1 MMDVFA
7 GLMIAHGTHG
17 DTARRAGAPK
27 VEIRSSAR
35 TVRDPVTESLWD
47 QHLSGERALG
57 IIPIRED
64 DTCLW
69 GAVDVDKYDLVHSE
83 LVGRLSAKRVPAV
96 VCRTK
101 SGGAHVCL
109 FFSEPV
115 PAELVVAR
123 LRALAGS
130 LGHGDAEVFPKQTH
144 LCLESG
150 GLGNW
155 LNMPYLGGD
164 RTDRYAVREDGRGM
178 SVGQFLSVARQSRM
192 TLLQLQALTFA
203 DAVPELSHGPPCL
216 EHLASVG
223 IVRGNHISNNSLFAF
238 GTLARRMQPEGWEQL
253 LEDWNRRFFRPP
265 MPAAEVLAIIRSL
278 SKKDYAYK
286 CGDQPLVSHCNLPIC
301 RSRKFGVGAGGS
313 ARLVESVQILDT
325 SPPLFF
331 ALLRTGGTVECDA
344 RTLLDPREFQ
354 RAALTQPR
362 EVAALYKQDACM
374 SHVQACVESAT
385 LIEAPREVSLVGQF
399 EDLLEQ
405 FCTDRH
411 VAEMAEDL
419 LLGKPWRDLGRRRV
433 AFRLRDLQE
442 HLRRSGF
449 LAFERGQIT
458 TRIREMGGG
467 TEFLN
472 IRGRGVNVWWVPEDK
487 LQWTSGSARVPRAE
501 ETPL

>member
-1 MMDVFA
+1 MGVFA
-7 GLMIAHGTHG
+7 GLMTAHGTHG
-17 DTARRAGAPK
+17 DSARRAGAAK

-69 GAVDVDKYDLVHSE
+69 GAVDIDKYDLVHSE
-83 LVGRLSAKRVPAV
+83 LVARLAAKSVPAV

-101 SGGAHVCL
+101 SGGAHVYL
-109 FFSEPV
+109 FFSEPI
-115 PAELVVAR
+115 PAEVVVAK

-130 LGHGDAEVFPKQTH
+130 LGQGDAEVFPKQTH

-164 RTDRYAVREDGRGM
+164 RTDRYAVREDGRGL
-178 SVGQFLSVARQSRM
+178 SIGQFLAIARQSRM
-192 TLLQLQALTFA
+192 TLLQLQGLSFA
-203 DAVPELSHGPPCL
+203 DSVPELSQGPPCL

-223 IVRGNHISNNSLFAF
+223 VARGQHISNNSLFAF

-265 MPAAEVLAIIRSL
+265 MPSAEVIAVIRSL
-278 SKKDYAYK
+278 LKKEYSYK
-286 CGDQPLVSHCNLPIC
+286 CGDQPLIAHCNLPVC
-301 RSRKFGVGAGGS
+301 RSRKFGVGPGGS

-331 ALLRTGGTVECDA
+331 ALLRTGGTVECDS

-354 RAALTQPR
+354 RAVLTQLR
-362 EVAALYKQDACM
+362 QVAPLYKLDDWL
-374 SHVQACVESAT
+374 SHIQACVEGAT

-411 VAEMAEDL
+411 VAEVAADL
-419 LLGKPWRDLGRRRV
+419 LLGKPWRDTKRQRV
-433 AFRLRDLQE
+433 SFRLRDLQE
-442 HLRRSGF
+442 HLRRAGF
-449 LAFERGQIT
+449 VAFERSQIT

-467 TEFLN
+467 TDFHLL
-472 IRGRGVNVWWVPEDK
+472 RGKGVNVWWVPESK
-487 LQWTSGSARVPRAE
+487 LQWASGGAQVPRVE